1 MCHILLTDPK
11 FFSALLLIDQELAQQ
26 RQAAG
31 CACGGALHKADY
43 PRKPRGCPVE
53 ARPDCASRFS
63 FCCNRCRKRAT
74 AQSVRFLGRRLY
86 LALAVVL
93 LSGRR
98 AGQRAAQAQLAQTLA
113 VPARTVARWRR
124 WWLVVFPE
132 TPLWQANR
140 ARFMPPVAPA
150 DLPSGLLARFA
161 GAAPQA
167 MAHLLVFL
175 LPLSVTP

>member
-11 FFSALLLIDQELAQQ
+11 FFSVLLLIDRELALQH
-26 RQAAG
+26 QAAG
-31 CACGGALHKADY
+31 CPCGGVLHKADY
-43 PRKPRGCPVE
+43 PRKPRGCPAE

-74 AQSVRFLGRRLY
+74 AQSVRFLGRRVY
-86 LALAVVL
+86 LSLAVVL

-98 AGQRAAQAQLAQTLA
+98 AGQRAAQAKLAQTLA

-124 WWLVVFPE
+124 WWIQVFPT
-132 TPLWQANR
+132 TPLWQAHC
-140 ARFMPPVAPA
+140 ARFMPPVASA

-161 GAAPQA
+161 GTVQQA
-167 MAHLLVFL
+167 MAHLLTFL
-175 LPLSVTP
+175 LPLSVPP

>member
-11 FFSALLLIDQELAQQ
+11 FFSLLLSIDRELAQQ

-31 CACGGALHKADY
+31 CPCGGALHKADY
-43 PRKPRGCPVE
+43 PRKPRGCPAE

-74 AQSVRFLGRRLY
+74 AQSVRFLGRRVY

-93 LSGRR
+93 FPGRR
-98 AGQRAAQAQLAQTLA
+98 AGQGTAQARLAQALA
-113 VPARTVARWRR
+113 VPARTVARWRQ
-124 WWLVVFPE
+124 WWTQVFPT
-132 TPLWQANR
+132 TPLWQANC
-140 ARFMPPVAPA
+140 ARFMPPLAPA
-150 DLPSGLLARFA
+150 ELPSGLLARFA

-167 MAHLLVFL
+167 MAHLVG
-175 LPLSVTP
+175 